1 MVTIQ
6 RVMTVGRPVETVF
19 AYLAD
24 FENTNEWDP
33 GTVRTT
39 RLDGGGGVGTTYR
52 NISRFGGRKTELIY
66 TVEELSVPEQ
76 LRFRGENKT
85 VTARDTITL
94 RPAGPG
100 ETELTYLAEF
110 EFHGVARL
118 VVPLLG
124 RQFAKLGDDAE
135 RRLREVLGKL

>member
-1 MVTIQ
+1 MVTIR
-6 RVMTVGRPVETVF
+6 RVMTIERPAETVYG
-19 AYLAD
+19 YLAD

-39 RLDGGGGVGTTYR
+39 RLEGGGGVGTTYR
-52 NISRFGGRKTELIY
+52 NVSRFGGRETELLY
-66 TVEELSVPEQ
+66 TVDELSAPER
-76 LRFRGENKT
+76 LRFRGVNKT

-94 RPAGPG
+94 RSLAPG

-118 VVPLLG
+118 AVPFLG
-124 RQFAKLGDDAE
+124 RQFAKLGDEAAA
-135 RRLREVLGKL
+135 RLHDVLGNL

>member
-6 RVMTVGRPVETVF
+6 RVMTVERPAETVF
-19 AYLAD
+19 GYLAD
-24 FENTNEWDP
+24 FENTVEWDP

-39 RLDGGGGVGTTYR
+39 RLEGGGGVGTTYR
-52 NISRFGGRKTELIY
+52 NVSRFGGRETSLVY
-66 TVEELSVPEQ
+66 TVDEVTAPER

-94 RPAGPG
+94 RPVTVG
-100 ETELTYLAEF
+100 ETELTYVAEF

-118 VVPLLG
+118 VVPFLG
-124 RQFAKLGDDAE
+124 RQFAKLGDDAAA
-135 RRLREVLGKL
+135 RLREVLGNL

>member
-6 RVMTVGRPVETVF
+6 RVLTVGRPAETVF
-19 AYLAD
+19 RYLAD

-52 NISRFGGRKTELIY
+52 NVSRFGGRETELVY
-66 TVEELSVPEQ
+66 TVEELTAPER
-76 LRFRGENKT
+76 LRFRGVNKT
-85 VTARDTITL
+85 VTAHDTITL
-94 RPAGPG
+94 RPVGAG
-100 ETELTYLAEF
+100 ETELTYVAEF

-124 RQFAKLGDDAE
+124 RRFAKLGDDAAA
-135 RRLREVLGKL
+135 RLREVLGNL